1 MVNHCNWLPREA
13 LEANKRCLKTGYI
26 STKMRELDNMVFEA
40 IVLLASALS
49 FLSLSPFP
57 LLSLSLP
64 LSLDLTYR
72 TRLLWSLSAK
82 DVNDNTDQFT

>member
-49 FLSLSPFP
+49 FLP
-57 LLSLSLP
+57 LP
-64 LSLDLTYR
+64 LSLS
-72 TRLLWSLSAK
+72 SLSLFSSAPRGK
-82 DVNDNTDQFT
+82 G